1 MKIKFKELAIIL
13 VLAAFLGNI
22 LFFAGCTKQGPEE
35 YKIGVILPLTGN
47 LAIFGE
53 GEKNAIDLALA
64 DLKEDWGEKQASSL
78 QVIYEDSMG
87 NPKNAITAAN
97 KLLHVDDVDALIT
110 TFSSVSHAVAPL
122 TKKSETIQI
131 ILAMDPV
138 ITRANKYAFRIYP
151 NMWQEAELI
160 SQYVKEIGPKKV
172 AILSIHISSYEMEIN
187 KLLKPNLAKLDSE
200 LVSWETFEFTDR
212 DVRSQLIKIMNAK
225 PELLILFA
233 YPHQNPMIFKALN
246 ELNILGKIDL
256 LGNMSFGFD
265 LQIPDTLL
273 EGVVF
278 IAPSFVVRKE
288 AGTNLFAKNYKKRYG
303 KTPTFDAAF
312 TYDSFRLL
320 VETAKQTGFD
330 KRKVVEALLG
340 TKDYQGITGSVKML
354 ADGDARVAMELG
366 IIKRGERLSY
376 HE

>member
-1 MKIKFKELAIIL
+1 MLSMKIKFKGLAIFL
-13 VLAAFLGNI
+13 VFAAFLGNI
-22 LFFAGCTKQGPEE
+22 LFFAGCTKQEPEK

-97 KLLHVDDVDALIT
+97 KLQHIDNVDALVT
-110 TFSSVSHAVAPL
+110 TFSNVSHAVAPL
-122 TKKSETIQI
+122 TKKNETIQM
-131 ILAMDPV
+131 ILAMDPL
-138 ITRANKYAFRIYP
+138 ITKANKYSFRIYP

-187 KLLKPNLAKLDSE
+187 KLLKPNLAKLGSE
-200 LVSWETFEFTDR
+200 LVSWETFESTDR
-212 DVRSQLIKIMNAK
+212 DIKPQLIKIMNAK
-225 PELLILFA
+225 PELLILFT

-246 ELNILGKIDL
+246 ELNILGKVDL

-288 AGTNLFAKNYKKRYG
+288 AGTNLFVNNYKKRYG

-330 KRKVVEALLG
+330 KRKVADALLG
-340 TKDYQGITGSVKML
+340 TKPCSC
-354 ADGDARVAMELG
+354 
-366 IIKRGERLSY
+366 IKIYKKEK
-376 HE
+376 